1 MQRRRFL
8 TIVGGGVLAAA
19 GTAGGFYATREPRKA
34 LAAWNSAGSA
44 FDEPRMRALSYAI
57 LAPNPHNRQ
66 PWMVDLSQPDRAIL
80 YVDTARMLPETDPF
94 NRQITIG
101 LGCFL
106 ELMAMAAAADGY
118 RVKIELFPEGERP
131 ERLTAAPVAVVTFT
145 KDSGVEPDPL
155 FAHVLDRRSNK
166 EPFDTGRAVSRA
178 LLDKLVSVGRHGTVL
193 AATNEKR
200 QVEALRALSR
210 EALLLEIET
219 PRTYR
224 ESVEL
229 FRIGKREIEANPDG
243 IDFSGPLFETLALIG
258 QFDREIA
265 LNPNS
270 QAYAQGI
277 AALLENTD
285 TAMAHIWMV
294 TESNSRYDQIAA
306 GRDWLRVNLAATA
319 LGLGLQPLSQALQEY
334 AEMAPHNARAHEM
347 LAPKGGTV
355 QMFGRLGYGPA
366 VARSPRW
373 PLHAK
378 SGLEANEQG

>member
-1 MQRRRFL
+1 MQRRKFL
-8 TIVGGGVLAAA
+8 TIVGGGVLAA
-19 GTAGGFYATREPRKA
+19 GTAAGAFYATREPRRA
-34 LAAWNSAGSA
+34 LEAWNSAGSA

-66 PWMVDLSQPDRAIL
+66 PWMVDLSQPDRAVL
-80 YVDTARMLPETDPF
+80 HVDTARMLPETDPF

-106 ELMAMAAAADGY
+106 ELMVMAAAADGY
-118 RVKIELFPEGERP
+118 RVEIEPFPEGERP
-131 ERLTAAPVAVVTFT
+131 ERLTAAPVAVATFT
-145 KDSGVEPDPL
+145 KDARVEPDPL

-178 LLDKLVSVGRHGTVL
+178 LLDELVSVGRHGTVL
-193 AATNEKR
+193 AATNEER
-200 QVEALRALSR
+200 QVEALRALTH
-210 EALLLEIET
+210 EALLVEIET

-258 QFDREIA
+258 KFDREIA

-277 AALLENTD
+277 AAVLENTD

-306 GRDWLRVNLAATA
+306 GRDWLRINLAATA

-334 AEMAPHNARAHEM
+334 AEVALHYARAHEM
-347 LAPKGGTV
+347 LAPKSGRV
-355 QMFGRLGYGPA
+355 QMLGRLGYGPA

-373 PLHAK
+373 PLDAK
-378 SGLEANEQG
+378 IIRV

>member
-1 MQRRRFL
+1 MQRRKFL
-8 TIVGGGVLAAA
+8 TIIGGGVLAA
-19 GTAGGFYATREPRKA
+19 GTAAGAFYATREPRRA
-34 LAAWNSAGSA
+34 LETWNSAGFA

-66 PWMVDLSQPDRAIL
+66 PWMVDLSQPDRAVL

-118 RVKIELFPEGERP
+118 RVEIELFPEGERP
-131 ERLTAAPVAVVTFT
+131 ERLTAAPVAVATFI
-145 KDSGVEPDPL
+145 KDAGVEPDAL

-178 LLDKLVSVGRHGTVL
+178 LLDQLVSIGRHGTVL
-193 AATNEKR
+193 AATNEER
-200 QVEALRALSR
+200 QVEALRALSH
-210 EALLLEIET
+210 EALLVEIKT

-265 LNPNS
+265 LDPNS
-270 QAYAQGI
+270 QAYAQGV
-277 AALLENTD
+277 AAVLENTD

-294 TESNSRYDQIAA
+294 TEGNSRYDQIAA
-306 GRDWLRVNLAATA
+306 GRDWLRINLAATA

-334 AEMAPHNARAHEM
+334 AEMASHYARVHEM
-347 LAPKGGTV
+347 LAPNSGRV
-355 QMFGRLGYGPA
+355 QMLGRLGYGPA

-373 PLHAK
+373 PLAAK
-378 SGLEANEQG
+378 IIRT

>member
-1 MQRRRFL
+1 M
-8 TIVGGGVLAAA
+8 
-19 GTAGGFYATREPRKA
+19 
-34 LAAWNSAGSA
+34 SA
-44 FDEPRMRALSYAI
+44 
-57 LAPNPHNRQ
+57 
-66 PWMVDLSQPDRAIL
+66 
-80 YVDTARMLPETDPF
+80 
-94 NRQITIG
+94 
-101 LGCFL
+101 
-106 ELMAMAAAADGY
+106 
-118 RVKIELFPEGERP
+118 
-131 ERLTAAPVAVVTFT
+131 
-145 KDSGVEPDPL
+145 DPL

-178 LLDKLVSVGRHGTVL
+178 LLDKLVSVGRHGTAL

-200 QVEALRALSR
+200 QVAALRVLSR

-265 LNPNS
+265 LNPKS

-347 LAPKGGTV
+347 LAP
-355 QMFGRLGYGPA
+355 
-366 VARSPRW
+366 
-373 PLHAK
+373 
-378 SGLEANEQG
+378 